1 MCALGARRCCIS
13 PQIPFHVQ
21 PHFAALAFL
30 SRFSF
35 AIWRKRDGARK
46 SELSELPKRH
56 ESYESYKGD
65 VTLNKSPH
73 HGIPYIYTR
82 PGGMRALMS
91 PSLCFRLCLT
101 LSLSEPQLHVKQC
114 QCPHHRPEGTGRP
127 EFAFLSPYFPQTVL
141 LLLFPNAMVVYER
154 QREREKKQVSH
165 SA

>member
-1 MCALGARRCCIS
+1 MLANLTL
-13 PQIPFHVQ
+13 IP
-21 PHFAALAFL
+21 LFL
-30 SRFSF
+30 SKLLYTVVKSACVHSAPSPAVYHLKSPFTYSLTLPLSHF
-35 AIWRKRDGARK
+35 LFCFFYPASPAIWRKRDGAGK

-73 HGIPYIYTR
+73 HGMPYIYTR

-114 QCPHHRPEGTGRP
+114 QCPHHRPEGMSRP
-127 EFAFLSPYFPQTVL
+127 KFAFLSLYFP
-141 LLLFPNAMVVYER
+141 
-154 QREREKKQVSH
+154 
-165 SA
+165 